1 MNTFHLVVSGDS
13 TICNGFKASLWD
25 TATLLLSLRSMPY
38 RCRGVGSSPQGTGD
52 DTLEILEI
60 AGPPPFAK
68 FSKCCSRPRG
78 CGRHFENLRKRG
90 DTVLINVFQIP
101 RPAYWGGGR
110 APNANSIPSG
120 RAPTYFRP
128 TAMALT
134 GSLTRREA
142 VSSGLP
148 EKGGVCCRIMK
159 GRRVATPTRGPALQN
174 KSGKGTARSK
184 P

>member
-1 MNTFHLVVSGDS
+1 M
-13 TICNGFKASLWD
+13 
-25 TATLLLSLRSMPY
+25 
-38 RCRGVGSSPQGTGD
+38 GSSPQGTGD
-52 DTLEILEI
+52 DTLKILEI

-68 FSKCCSRPRG
+68 CSKCCSRPRG
-78 CGRHFENLRKRG
+78 CGRHFENLKKRG
-90 DTVLINVFQIP
+90 ATVLINVFQIP

-148 EKGGVCCRIMK
+148 EKGVVCCRILK
-159 GRRVATPTRGPALQN
+159 GLRVAPQKGGQPYKTRTVRERLG
-174 KSGKGTARSK
+174 RSHSAGR
-184 P
+184 PCHIVGVGGFS